1 MEIELKD
8 KVLKLSVSSVHAT
21 ILWHF
26 QQKGEPVLHCTTSSR
41 GRSCLSNAFSS
52 SEIWTPSPLVALVTL
67 DRTPSS
73 R

>member
-26 QQKGEPVLHCTTSSR
+26 QQKGETVLHCTTSR
-41 GRSCLSNAFSS
+41 GHSCLSNTFSS

-67 DRTPSS
+67 DRTPL
-73 R
+73 

>member
-26 QQKGEPVLHCTTSSR
+26 QQKGEAVPHSTTITSTVL
-41 GRSCLSNAFSS
+41 
-52 SEIWTPSPLVALVTL
+52 
-67 DRTPSS
+67 
-73 R
+73 